1 MKPLAIAI
9 AIVLRQGIAL
19 SQEASF
25 QQHLEGGY
33 ALHEAFI
40 GEGQEAFLLFSEG
53 TLSARELYLIDPYYP
68 SLPVQPAKI
77 IQSGHNALFRFIGSK
92 GVLNNGKE
100 LIASIWRV
108 GGAQGILYWDIEQGR
123 GWDWLA
129 PPGFGNASVSAF
141 TADSWSNSYIF
152 FGNQGASFPALHL
165 YKLDPEGQ
173 AVRQKSFSGFSPNIA
188 QLKPQDAAYDPSVEA
203 LALAGH
209 WGDSRSFALRM
220 DTAGALLQG
229 RAYEGILL
237 DKILPDGQG
246 GYFALGS
253 TSLHSGVSGNERDL
267 ALLKLDAGL
276 GIVWSKVFFADHFGY
291 HRAGLNLLPD
301 GALALAYSTRGA
313 YPVVLAKLSAAGDI
327 LWEKGYPLFEPRIKV
342 FADGSLLLATQFH
355 FDEEGNRFPQVIIA
369 KTDTAGDISG
379 CDTAPACLMSAPIGI
394 ESSVFEGDEAAAP
407 AGFSRWG
414 LNARDTAFSSQDF
427 CDIPP
432 PPSPLFELPD
442 TLCRADCVDIEGLPN
457 RYAHGI
463 AWSVQGPGLD
473 TAWQDSL
480 AFRFCFERPG
490 RYEIEQAVW
499 SLGCAY
505 RHRQQVEVLDSL
517 QAWIEADTG
526 YICSPPPAQ
535 ISVRAGRPLAQAEWS
550 DGMAGIERS
559 VAASGTYAVTVSD
572 GYCRTEAYAELRFI
586 QDAIEIAAALS
597 LPADTTVCEQHLPFA
612 LSPSSPYAEAF
623 SLAGEAGEIFWL
635 PRAGAYTV
643 SAEILGCPFEQH
655 FELGTADCRAK
666 LYLPNAFS
674 PNGDGVN
681 DYFAPQGKHFELLE
695 LSVFGRWGGLVYQ
708 GNGPDARWDGR
719 GASGKALP
727 SGLYVFKLVYLNAL
741 LGQQEEAWGEVSLI
755 R

>member
-1 MKPLAIAI
+1 MKRLTIAV
-9 AIVLRQGIAL
+9 AIV
-19 SQEASF
+19 F
-25 QQHLEGGY
+25 LEGVAFSQTISFLQRLESSH
-33 ALHEAFI
+33 ALLEAFI
-40 GEGQEAFLLFSEG
+40 GEDQEIVLLFSEA
-53 TLSARELYLIDPYYP
+53 LINAPELYLIELYTPG
-68 SLPVQPAKI
+68 QPAPLTKI
-77 IQSGHNALFRFIGSK
+77 IHSESNAMFRFIGSK
-92 GVLNNGKE
+92 GVLSNGKE
-100 LIASIWRV
+100 LIADIGRYN
-108 GGAQGILYWDIEQGR
+108 GPRGILYWDLEQGR

-129 PPGFGNASVSAF
+129 PQIFGPGRLSAF
-141 TADSWSNSYIF
+141 TADSWSNSYII
-152 FGNQGASFPALHL
+152 FGNHAVSPPALYF
-165 YKLDPEGQ
+165 YKLDPDGQ
-173 AVRQKSFSGFSPNIA
+173 AVRRKSFSGFSPNIA
-188 QLKPQDAAYDPSVEA
+188 QLKPQDAVYDPSAEA

-209 WGDSRSFALRM
+209 WGDNRSFALRM

-229 RAYEGILL
+229 RAFEGILL

-253 TSLHSGVSGNERDL
+253 TGLHSGVSGNERDL

-276 GIVWSKVFFADHFGY
+276 GIVWSKAFFAGHFVY
-291 HRAGLNLLPD
+291 HRAELKLLPD

-313 YPVVLAKLSAAGDI
+313 YPVVLAKLSAAGEI

-379 CDTAPACLMSAPIGI
+379 CETAPACLMSAPIGI
-394 ESSVFEGDEAAAP
+394 EASVFEGDEAAAP
-407 AGFSRWG
+407 SGFSRWG

-442 TLCRADCVDIEGLPN
+442 TLCRGDCVNIEGLPN

-490 RYEIEQAVW
+490 RYEIEQTVW

-505 RHRQQVEVLDSL
+505 RHRQQAEVLDSL

-535 ISVRAGRPLAQAEWS
+535 ISVRAGRPLAGAEWG
-550 DGMAGIERS
+550 DGIDGIERS
-559 VAASGTYAVTVSD
+559 VAGSGAYTVTASD
-572 GYCRTEAYAELRFI
+572 GYCRAEASAELRFI

-612 LSPSSPYAEAF
+612 LSPSSPYTEAF
-623 SLAGEAGEIFWL
+623 RLAGEAGETFWL

-643 SAEILGCPFEQH
+643 SAEILGCPFARR
-655 FELGTADCRAK
+655 FALGAADCRAQ

-681 DYFAPQGKHFELLE
+681 DHFAPQGKHFELLE

-719 GASGKALP
+719 GAGGKALP
-727 SGLYVFKLVYLNAL
+727 SGLYVFKLVYLNTL
-741 LGQQEEAWGEVSLI
+741 LGQQEEASGEVSLI